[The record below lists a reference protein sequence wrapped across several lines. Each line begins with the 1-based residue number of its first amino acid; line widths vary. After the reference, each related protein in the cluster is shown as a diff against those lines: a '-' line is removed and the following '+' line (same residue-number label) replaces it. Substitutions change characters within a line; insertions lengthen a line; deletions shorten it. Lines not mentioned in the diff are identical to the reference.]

1 MNKEALVALGL
12 TDEQADKVIAGYG
25 QMIPKSRLDDK
36 IQEVKD
42 LNEQITDRDK
52 QLTELK
58 KVDAKG
64 LQDKIT
70 ELETANKTAKTE
82 YDQKL
87 KDTQLSSALKLALTG
102 KVHDT
107 DIVADRLDKTKLELD
122 ENGNISKGLDDQLKE
137 LQTSKSFLFVPE
149 TTGTPPIKG
158 AKPPVEGNPPAN
170 PNSINAGA
178 YGKQMAENLAKSTQG
193 LDQARK
199 SYFD

>member
-42 LNEQITDRDK
+42 LDKSLKDRDK
-52 QLTELK
+52 QLEDLK
-58 KVDAKG
+58 KVDAEG
-64 LQDKIT
+64 LQKTIADLQK
-70 ELETANKTAKTE
+70 ANTDAKADYEKT
-82 YDQKL
+82 L
-87 KDTQLSSALKLALTG
+87 KNTQLTSALKLALAG
-102 KVHDT
+102 KVHDA

-149 TTGTPPIKG
+149 SPSTPPIKG
-158 AKPPVEGNPPAN
+158 VKPPAEGNPPAN
-170 PNSINAGA
+170 PNASTAVA

-193 LDQARK
+193 LDEARK
-199 SYFD
+199 SYFK